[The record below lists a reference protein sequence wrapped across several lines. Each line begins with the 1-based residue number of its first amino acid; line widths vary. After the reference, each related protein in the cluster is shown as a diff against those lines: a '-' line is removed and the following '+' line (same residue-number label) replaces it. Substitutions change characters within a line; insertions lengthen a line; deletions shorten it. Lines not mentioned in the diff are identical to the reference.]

1 MKEQLLKSVT
11 ALSGCSPEQIEE
23 VLSIVKQVE
32 IGNGQSYIRAG
43 EIPRSFA
50 FVVKGLFRYYYADNK
65 GNEFTKGFFPENS
78 YITAYSALLENRE
91 SYFTIEALEDSTIFI
106 IDFYKWNQIARNDI
120 CWLKF
125 LVSLLEKGYCV
136 KEYREREFLVF
147 SAEERY
153 ESFLRRFPGLE
164 KRIKQHYIA
173 SYLGITPES
182 LSRIRKKM
190 GKINIG

>member
-173 SYLGITPES
+173 SYLGITPKS

>member
-11 ALSGCSPEQIEE
+11 ALSGCLPEQIEE

-50 FVVKGLFRYYYADNK
+50 FVVKGLFRYYYEDNK

>member
-11 ALSGCSPEQIEE
+11 ALSGCLPEQIEE

>member
-1 MKEQLLKSVT
+1 MKEQLLESVT